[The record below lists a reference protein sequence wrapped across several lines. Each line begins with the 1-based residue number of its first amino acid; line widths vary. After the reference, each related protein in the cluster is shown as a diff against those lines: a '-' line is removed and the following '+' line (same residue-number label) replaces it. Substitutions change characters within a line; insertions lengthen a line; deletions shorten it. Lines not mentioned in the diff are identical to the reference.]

1 MHDDKNDDIFN
12 RADCLPALFTIRDP
26 LYKRHAARIVENQL
40 RCFKVDTVLRPVDFV
55 FRRIPFDAHLYLQYS
70 TYDCVKSCG
79 GNERCPPCDRA
90 TMLDRKSVV

>member
-1 MHDDKNDDIFN
+1 MHDDKNDDVFN
-12 RADCLPALFTIRDP
+12 RTNCLPAFFTIRDP
-26 LYKRHAARIVENQL
+26 FYKCHTAGIVENEL
-40 RCFKVDTVLRPVDFV
+40 CCFKVDTVLRPVDFV

-90 TMLDRKSVV
+90 TML